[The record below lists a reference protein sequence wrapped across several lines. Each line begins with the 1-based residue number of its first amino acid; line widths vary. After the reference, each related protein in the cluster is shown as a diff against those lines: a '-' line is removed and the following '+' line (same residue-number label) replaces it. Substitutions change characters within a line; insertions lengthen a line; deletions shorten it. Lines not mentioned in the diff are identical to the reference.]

1 MLASEAART
10 FEAMKDDL
18 IRSFPGQYAL
28 VCGRR
33 LVGVFRHVDEAM
45 GATSRLFDDD
55 DLEPGT
61 PILISEIAHQVS
73 VRVFATPFKR
83 AVVPAP
89 STPGRL

>member
-10 FEAMKDDL
+10 FEAMKEDL

-33 LVGVFRHVDEAM
+33 LVGVFKHVDDAM
-45 GATSRLFDDD
+45 GACSRLFDDD
-55 DLEPGT
+55 ALEPGT
-61 PILISEIAHQVS
+61 PILISEIAIQVS

-83 AVVPAP
+83 TSATAVA
-89 STPGRL
+89 R

>member
-28 VCGRR
+28 VVGHR
-33 LVGVFRHVDEAM
+33 LMGVYKHVDEAM
-45 GATSRLFDDD
+45 GACSRLFEDDE
-55 DLEPGT
+55 LPAGT
-61 PILISEIAHQVS
+61 PILISEIALRVS

-83 AVVPAP
+83 AAAAAA
-89 STPGRL
+89 R

>member
-1 MLASEAART
+1 
-10 FEAMKDDL
+10 
-18 IRSFPGQYAL
+18 
-28 VCGRR
+28 
-33 LVGVFRHVDEAM
+33 M

-55 DLEPGT
+55 ELEPGT

-89 STPGRL
+89 STP

>member
-33 LVGVFRHVDEAM
+33 LVGVFHHVDEAM
-45 GATSRLFDDD
+45 TACSRLFEDAQ
-55 DLEPGT
+55 LEPGT

-83 AVVPAP
+83 QAAAAVA
-89 STPGRL
+89 R